1 MAISQATVGTSAT
14 TILGPVP
21 ASTAWATTCV
31 FLMNNNAAARTVQ
44 IYVIPSGGSASVTT
58 QIIKDLAI
66 DGADTYVLN
75 TEKLFLA
82 TGDFIQVTASAATS
96 IYATVSY
103 MTI

>member
-14 TILGPVP
+14 TIYTSSGN
-21 ASTAWATTCV
+21 SATTV
-31 FLMNNNAAARTVQ
+31 IFLMNNNAAARTVQ

-82 TGDFIQVTASAATS
+82 TGDIIQVTASAVTS
-96 IYATVSY
+96 IYATASY
-103 MTI
+103 IAI

>member
-14 TILGPVP
+14 TIYTSSGN
-21 ASTAWATTCV
+21 SATTCV

-44 IYVIPSGGSASVTT
+44 IYVVPSGGSAGVTT
-58 QIIKDLAI
+58 QIIKDLVI
-66 DGADTYVLN
+66 DGADTYVFN
-75 TEKLFLA
+75 TEKIFLA
-82 TGDFIQVTASAATS
+82 TGDFIQVTASAVTS